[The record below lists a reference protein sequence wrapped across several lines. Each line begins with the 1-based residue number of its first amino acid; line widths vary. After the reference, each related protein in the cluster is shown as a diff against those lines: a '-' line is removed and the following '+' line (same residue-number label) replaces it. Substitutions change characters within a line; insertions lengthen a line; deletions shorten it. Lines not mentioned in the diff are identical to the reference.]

1 MKIIGLTGNSGTGKS
16 TVSKIFSE
24 NGGFIIDADK
34 IAHENMQ
41 PGGLSYN
48 EIIETFGTAILSDN
62 KEIDRKKLGEIVFT
76 DKEELAKLNEISL
89 KYILKKISDTIDY
102 VTKNPDDTKFIVV
115 DAPLLIETGL
125 NYIVN
130 EVWVICADYDIRVS
144 RIMQRDNVT
153 SDYAKKRL
161 ENQTSQEELSSYA
174 DVIIENDDI
183 SIDELSKQVLSK
195 LNLHF

>member
-41 PGGLSYN
+41 PKGLSYN
-48 EIIETFGTAILSDN
+48 EIIETFGTTVLSDN
-62 KEIDRKKLGEIVFT
+62 KEIDRKKLGEIVFS

-144 RIMQRDNVT
+144 RIMQRDNLT

-174 DVIIENDDI
+174 DVIIENNDI

>member
-115 DAPLLIETGL
+115 DAPLFIETGL

>member
-130 EVWVICADYDIRVS
+130 EVWVIRADYDIRVS

-161 ENQTSQEELSSYA
+161 ENQTSQEELTSYA
-174 DVIIENDDI
+174 DVIIENNDI